1 MRQEKGV
8 LWKLFT
14 SMIYLGTFTFGGG
27 YVIVTLMKKKF
38 ADELHWID
46 EKEMLD
52 LIAIAQSAPGAIAV
66 NGSIVVGYKL
76 AGIPGVLVSI
86 LGTILPP
93 FVILSI
99 VSMFYVAFRDN
110 IWVNSMLTGM
120 QAGVGAVIIAVVLEM
135 MYGIFAEK
143 KWGSVAIMVIAF
155 VLTAFLKINVVF
167 VILGCIVFGGIRTG
181 LKMRRG
187 EV

>member
-1 MRQEKGV
+1 M
-8 LWKLFT
+8 
-14 SMIYLGTFTFGGG
+14 
-27 YVIVTLMKKKF
+27 
-38 ADELHWID
+38 
-46 EKEMLD
+46 
-52 LIAIAQSAPGAIAV
+52 
-66 NGSIVVGYKL
+66 
-76 AGIPGVLVSI
+76 LVSI